1 MTELSQR
8 RRRILKIRSI
18 ERRIAEQELAHSEKG
33 LRHVTMVA
41 DRIATLRGSTIVSG
55 GLYNGG
61 DLQASSE
68 MADRLDAAH
77 RNLELSL
84 LRASAV
90 RDQHRGVLVDAKQR
104 ETGAEKLAES
114 AVNAARRKLEIHET
128 TTRIFRKNR
137 TYSGTSL

>member
-61 DLQASSE
+61 DLRASSE
-68 MADRLDAAH
+68 MADRLDAAR
-77 RNLELSL
+77 RNLEVSL

-90 RDQHRGVLVDAKQR
+90 RDQHREVLVDAKQR